1 MYYNIYI
8 NLFSLEFGPDSKS
21 LYESL
26 CNEFGD
32 KNSSVHT
39 SWIQCIEPDDKKK
52 FPNFKIKDF
61 DLEKVKLIIAAA
73 DRVLSIINENDL
85 LAFYGIKSDQ
95 RPEASKLKT

>member
-1 MYYNIYI
+1 M
-8 NLFSLEFGPDSKS
+8 LEYGPDSKN

-26 CNEFGD
+26 CEEFGD

-39 SWIQCIEPDDKKK
+39 SWIQCIEPDDKRK
-52 FPNFKIKDF
+52 FPNFSTKDF
-61 DLEKVKLIIAAA
+61 DLEKLNLIIAAA
-73 DRVLSIINENDL
+73 DRVLSIINQNDL